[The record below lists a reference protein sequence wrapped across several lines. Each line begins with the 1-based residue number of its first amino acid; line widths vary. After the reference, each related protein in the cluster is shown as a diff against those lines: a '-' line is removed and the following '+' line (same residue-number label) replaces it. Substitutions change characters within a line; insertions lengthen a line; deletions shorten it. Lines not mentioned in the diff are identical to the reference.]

1 MVWECKYPIVWVP
14 KKRRKIIFG
23 KLRQEIGAILRRLC
37 EYKGVELLEGKACID
52 HIHLCV
58 SIPPKYAVVSIVGY
72 LKEKSLMI
80 VFEKYS
86 KLKGTLRGT
95 AFGRVGTMSAQ
106 WVWMR
111 QRQGNTSKTK
121 KRMNP

>member
-1 MVWECKYPIVWVP
+1 VKRSLAHTVWECKYHIVWVP

-23 KLRQEIGAILRRLC
+23 KLRQEIGAILWRLC

-52 HIHLCV
+52 Q
-58 SIPPKYAVVSIVGY
+58 Y
-72 LKEKSLMI
+72 
-80 VFEKYS
+80 
-86 KLKGTLRGT
+86 TLV
-95 AFGRVGTMSAQ
+95 RVGTMSAQ

-121 KRMNP
+121 KRMNQ